1 MKKTTQRLIVIL
13 LAAVLLLTVMV
24 PLLSAIASGS
34 SSNSVTQDDIDGMK
48 DELADITAE
57 RKAVQAQLAAIRSDK
72 SKAKE
77 QVQLIQDQI
86 ILIEH
91 QISTSQ
97 QLLDQ
102 YDLAI
107 QDKEEEI
114 ADLEAQEAAQY
125 EEFYAQVR
133 WMEETGTVSYLS
145 IFFEASSFAEMLDYA
160 MLITDIMDYSD
171 RIITALNETQQLL
184 SEARAELQT
193 SRVEQAQ
200 VQEELDAQRLE
211 LEEQK
216 TEAQKIYNEIAA
228 DEAEVAAAAKKLAA
242 DEAEMT
248 AALKKA
254 EQKYAE
260 QLAALQNTG
269 EWYWPLPGKLK
280 LSSLFGARKDPF
292 TGKASNHT
300 GVDIPASSGTEIHAA
315 QGGIVTTVG
324 TNKNHSYG
332 YYCIV
337 SHGNGKATLYA
348 HMKSIPIVKEGATVT
363 KGQVI
368 GYVGSTGRSTG
379 PHLHFEYRINGVRA
393 DALTLYPNLTFTS
406 PGGGTIKG
414 G

>member
-1 MKKTTQRLIVIL
+1 MKKSTQRIIVVL
-13 LAAVLLLTVMV
+13 VAAALLLSLLV
-24 PLLSAIASGS
+24 PLLSMLASASGS
-34 SSNSVTQDDIDGMK
+34 VTEDDINNIK
-48 DELADITAE
+48 DELSDITAE
-57 RKAVQAQLAAIRSDK
+57 KKAVQAQLKATRGDL

-77 QVQLIQDQI
+77 TVQLLQNQI
-86 ILIEH
+86 ILTEQ
-91 QISTSQ
+91 QITTSQ
-97 QLLDQ
+97 RLLDQ
-102 YDLAI
+102 YDLEI

-114 ADLEAQEAAQY
+114 AGLEAEEAAQY

-133 WMEETGTVSYLS
+133 WMEETGSVSYLS

-171 RIITALNETQQLL
+171 RIITALENTQEQLAA
-184 SEARAELQT
+184 ARGELQDA
-193 SRVEQAQ
+193 RGEQAALH
-200 VQEELDAQRLE
+200 EEMEAQKAD

-216 TEAQKIYNEIAA
+216 KEADAIYDQIAGK
-228 DEAEVAAAAKKLAA
+228 EAELAAAAKKLAA

-248 AALKKA
+248 NRLKEA
-254 EQKYAE
+254 EKKYAE
-260 QLAALQNTG
+260 QIAALQNTG

-300 GVDIPASSGTEIHAA
+300 GIDVPANSGTEIHAA
-315 QGGIVTTVG
+315 QGGVVTTVG

-332 YYCIV
+332 YYCII
-337 SHGNGKATLYA
+337 SHGNGISTLYA
-348 HMKSIPIVKEGATVT
+348 HMKSIPSVKEGDTVK

-379 PHLHFEYRINGVRA
+379 PHLHFEFRVNGVRD
-393 DALTLYPNLTFTS
+393 DALKYYPNLTFTS

-414 G
+414 GK